1 MRSIQ
6 EGLRMVCRQRFFFE
20 WKEAMTQMSQGG
32 SKEKDAVVL
41 HIDQYGIS
49 EQLDRA
55 IEESLALTF
64 EQYMLD
70 KNKKSDF
77 DVLLSNYQ
85 QNLVSNA

>member
-55 IEESLALTF
+55 IE
-64 EQYMLD
+64 
-70 KNKKSDF
+70 
-77 DVLLSNYQ
+77 
-85 QNLVSNA
+85 